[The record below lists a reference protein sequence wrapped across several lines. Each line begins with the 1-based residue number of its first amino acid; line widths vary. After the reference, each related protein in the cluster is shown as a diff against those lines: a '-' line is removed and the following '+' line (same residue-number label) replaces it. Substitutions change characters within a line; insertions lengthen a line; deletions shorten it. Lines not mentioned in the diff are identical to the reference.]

1 MVRLS
6 FLSGFV
12 LIQPRQSNTGGA
24 LSLDHVYEFILRN
37 TIGGFK
43 TIPTNLTLR
52 SEVGGI
58 QQRKVKHF
66 LDTFQIF
73 RRGFYGK
80 DEEEVIKKAL

>member
-1 MVRLS
+1 MGEINVNNTHNFIHKSSFPKHGLTRL
-6 FLSGFV
+6 
-12 LIQPRQSNTGGA
+12 
-24 LSLDHVYEFILRN
+24 
-37 TIGGFK
+37 GGFK